1 MSTWQN
7 LNLVDKRAILQRIQR
22 SENINSIA
30 VEKDWWVTVVLKALF
45 NTSFSKY
52 LDKVVIG
59 QLLQAIQ

>member
-52 LDKVVIG
+52 LDKIVIG

>member
-22 SENINSIA
+22 SESINSIA

-45 NTSFSKY
+45 NTSCSKY
-52 LDKVVIG
+52 LDKIVIG